1 MLWSTPSELRI
12 LISPGL
18 ITSTFGW
25 NSHPFWS
32 STAGAD
38 AFAPLASDTETR
50 VLASPPFA
58 PTVTSLIFF
67 SCPQTSLSLLTLT
80 TLGAGAAPVNFTSP
94 LIDPPPWAPTGSPDP
109 TITPTAAAATATTL
123 RTIDC
128 FIDVLPPCS
137 RITALGS
144 LSPPLGPSRQ
154 PDPGGA
160 GHERHNWRHHE
171 LPLRGRRLEPRI
183 IPGRHGGLRAIVTLR
198 AVPRPERYRKEL
210 PGTEDEVRGVTGL
223 QRPPDHGPVLASVVD
238 ALSLGLDRLA
248 RLGRHLADAAGR
260 RLPDVAARPPGEQIH
275 GVAPVAHEEVRAV
288 SRPLTS
294 RELDGDHVR
303 LRRPFRRVGRRG
315 V

>member
-1 MLWSTPSELRI
+1 

-94 LIDPPPWAPTGSPDP
+94 LTPPPPWPPPGSPAPTTP
-109 TITPTAAAATATTL
+109 PTAAAATATTL
-123 RTIDC
+123 RTTDR

-137 RITALGS
+137 RIPALGS
-144 LSPPLGPSRQ
+144 LPPPLGPSRQ

-160 GHERHNWRHHE
+160 GHERCNRWHHE

-198 AVPRPERYRKEL
+198 AVPGPERHRKE
-210 PGTEDEVRGVTGL
+210 
-223 QRPPDHGPVLASVVD
+223 PPRTAAEARSV
-238 ALSLGLDRLA
+238 
-248 RLGRHLADAAGR
+248 
-260 RLPDVAARPPGEQIH
+260 
-275 GVAPVAHEEVRAV
+275 
-288 SRPLTS
+288 
-294 RELDGDHVR
+294 
-303 LRRPFRRVGRRG
+303 
-315 V
+315 